1 MVLLLTY
8 MRKTP
13 FVTGEFYHIYNRG
26 VDKRS
31 IFISDKDFDRFLQSM
46 NIFNVIEP
54 VGSIYE
60 QAFIEKSQLGRRTS
74 KLVNIVCFCLN
85 KNHYHM
91 LIKQLVDGGISEFM
105 KRLGGGFTKYFNIKY
120 KRSGVLLQSK
130 FKSIHIDS
138 NEYLLHLSTYINLNN
153 HVHGLKSGMFR
164 SSWDEYKNSST
175 EGICSKDIILEQFK
189 NKKEYKIFAEDSLKD
204 ILARRELFKQIEP
217 ILLE

>member
-1 MVLLLTY
+1 MLLLLTH

-26 VDKRS
+26 VDKRN
-31 IFISDKDFDRFLQSM
+31 IYLSDKDFDRFLQSM

-60 QAFIEKSQLGRRTS
+60 QSFIEKSQLGRPTS
-74 KLVNIVCFCLN
+74 KLVNVVCFCLN

-91 LIKQLVDGGISEFM
+91 LLEQLVDGGISEFM

-120 KRSGVLLQSK
+120 KRNGVLLQSK

-153 HVHGLKSGMFR
+153 HVHGLKSSMFR
-164 SSWDEYKNSST
+164 SSWDEYKNSGT
-175 EGICSKDIILEQFK
+175 DGICSKDIILEQFK
-189 NKKEYKIFAEDSLKD
+189 SKKEYKIFAEDSLKD
-204 ILARRELFKQIEP
+204 ILVRRELFKEIEP
-217 ILLE
+217 FLLE